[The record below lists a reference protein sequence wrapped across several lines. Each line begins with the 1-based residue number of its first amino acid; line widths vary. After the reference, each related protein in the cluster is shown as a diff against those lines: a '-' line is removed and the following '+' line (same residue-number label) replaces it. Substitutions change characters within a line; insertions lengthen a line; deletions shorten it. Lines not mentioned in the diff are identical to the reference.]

1 MKEKIEARVS
11 NIKPP
16 VLVDNLYKP
25 YTDKLANTLAKK
37 NTAYGDAFGKSIK
50 KYGYIAALV
59 RMSDKWNRLNN
70 LMLDG
75 EGVDNLGE
83 SVRDTL
89 LDLAGYCILTMAQL
103 DNEAE

>member
-1 MKEKIEARVS
+1 MEKMEARVS

-16 VLVDNLYKP
+16 VLVDDLYKN
-25 YTDKLANTLAKK
+25 YTDKLQKILVKK
-37 NTAYGDAFGKSIK
+37 NTAYGDAFGKSIE

-75 EGVDNLGE
+75 ENVDNLGE
-83 SVRDTL
+83 SVQDTL
-89 LDLAGYCILTMAQL
+89 LDLAGYCILTMAEM
-103 DNEAE
+103 DNENKR

>member
-1 MKEKIEARVS
+1 MEKMEARVS

-16 VLVDNLYKP
+16 VLVDELYKD
-25 YTDKLANTLAKK
+25 YTDKLADILAKK

-50 KYGYIAALV
+50 KYGYVAALV

-83 SVRDTL
+83 SVQDTL
-89 LDLAGYCILTMAQL
+89 LDLAGYCILTMAEL
-103 DNEAE
+103 DNENKR